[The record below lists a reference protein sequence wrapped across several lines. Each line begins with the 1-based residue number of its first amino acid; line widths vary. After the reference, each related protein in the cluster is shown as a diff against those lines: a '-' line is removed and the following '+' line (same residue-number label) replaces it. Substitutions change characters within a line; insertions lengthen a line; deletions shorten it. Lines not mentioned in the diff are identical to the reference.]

1 MTKDLLERLFV
12 FMREKLRSW
21 TEAVVQ
27 LVVDQAA
34 HGARVDVREGLHVG
48 GEAGPG
54 VARPEDV
61 GGGGEGG
68 LVAPAQL
75 GHHQAGPPV
84 GVLAGCHDVRAEVV
98 SEVDGLT
105 APAAQQLPHL
115 PLNINN

>member
-12 FMREKLRSW
+12 FMREKLSSW

-34 HGARVDVREGLHVG
+34 NGARVDVREGLHVG

-61 GGGGEGG
+61 GGGGERG

-84 GVLAGCHDVRAEVV
+84 GVLAGRHYVRTEMV

-105 APAAQQLPHL
+105 SPAAQ
-115 PLNINN
+115 

>member
-1 MTKDLLERLFV
+1 
-12 FMREKLRSW
+12 MREKVCSR

-27 LVVDQAA
+27 LVVDEAA
-34 HGARVDVREGLHVG
+34 HGAGVDVREGLHVG

-61 GGGGEGG
+61 GGGGERG

-84 GVLAGCHDVRAEVV
+84 GVLACRHDVRPEVV